1 MERSAEEITVGLDGT
16 WKNGKGQAC
25 CPAHDDA
32 SPSLS
37 IGEGDAGQLLLHCFS
52 GCSYPDIKHAIQQR
66 GLWPTVQTF
75 PYKSADGKRWTT
87 VRRTDRAGGKNIQ
100 PTGKLPPGLSPLYR
114 LSQLL
119 ADTSLPILVVEGE
132 TTATAA
138 QEYFPDWVTTTSQGG
153 SGAAHKADW
162 TPVKGRRVTIWPD
175 NDEAGQ
181 RYAETVVT
189 LCHSAGAAEVA
200 IVAVSDDWPLK
211 WDLGDRIPEGSPAD
225 IVYEMVAGAEKVT
238 RGLPV
243 ISWAE
248 LKAKPVEEVSWL
260 VDGLLRRGH
269 MALFCGDP
277 KAGKSV
283 TARTLVHAMVA
294 GGTWLNREVQR
305 GRVLYMALEES
316 EDDIKEHLAKM
327 NLPDDAEVFLIFETD
342 PTKALERLSENI
354 ADLKPDLVVVDT
366 LGDQAKFRKIND
378 YDRALEDI
386 FAFLRGRQKGQLCV
400 TEPAPHPKSGRATG
414 LGGYWFAS
422 DTRQA

>member
-1 MERSAEEITVGLDGT
+1 MNPQTASAGLLYG
-16 WKNGKGQAC
+16 A
-25 CPAHDDA
+25 
-32 SPSLS
+32 
-37 IGEGDAGQLLLHCFS
+37 
-52 GCSYPDIKHAIQQR
+52 
-66 GLWPTVQTF
+66 QT
-75 PYKSADGKRWTT
+75 G
-87 VRRTDRAGGKNIQ
+87 AGGKNIQ

-119 ADTSLPILVVEGE
+119 ADTSLPILIAEGE

-138 QEYFPDWVTTTSQGG
+138 QSYFTDWVATTSQGG

-181 RYAETVVT
+181 RYAETVAA
-189 LCHSAGAAEVA
+189 LCQSAGAAEVA
-200 IVAVSDDWPLK
+200 IVAVSDDWPRK

-269 MALFCGDP
+269 MALLCGDP

-283 TARTLVHAMVA
+283 TARTLLHAMVA
-294 GGTWLNREVQR
+294 GGRWLDREVQR
-305 GRVLYMALEES
+305 GRVMYLALEEN
-316 EDDIKEHLAKM
+316 EADIKEHLAKM

-366 LGDQAKFRKIND
+366 LGDQAKFRSIND
-378 YDRALEDI
+378 YDRALEDMRP
-386 FAFLRGRQKGQLCV
+386 FLDVARKGKLCV
-400 TEPAPHPKSGRATG
+400 TEPAPHPKKWEGHGARG
-414 LGGYWFAS
+414 LLVRKRYEAS
-422 DTRQA
+422 MIW